1 MYAQINRGVILK
13 EIPQVSDME
22 FELLGMLLL
31 KEGKVIPT
39 VSAILKSED
48 FFREEHKIIYDTI
61 LNLYVRKI
69 TPNMLTIAEELR
81 RTDELDKVGYNR
93 VLSLGQV
100 AFTTAYAED
109 YANKIKEK
117 SSLRQLIQA
126 GEEIVE
132 EAYDDNKPVDEIL
145 DNAEK
150 KIFRVT
156 SKSGGVEIEIVQ
168 PILQRAFEMIQA
180 AVESKGPTGVS
191 SGFSEF
197 DNVTS
202 GLQKSDLILIAARP
216 SMGKTALALNLA
228 LNASMKNNVVAI
240 FSLEMSKEQ
249 IGKRLLSLYSGIDSH
264 KLNTGELTENEIIE
278 VAKVM
283 DNLSEIKLFI
293 DDTAAI
299 SILEL
304 RSKARRLMNERGLD
318 LIIIDYLQLMQGKSA
333 SRNEVNRQQ
342 EISEISRSL
351 KALARELKVPIVALS
366 QLSRGVELRA
376 DKRPLLSDLRE
387 SGSLEQDADIVIFL
401 YREEYYNHETE
412 DVNIAE
418 VIVAKNRNGPT
429 KSMKLYFERECMR
442 FGNLTYTDEE

>member
-1 MYAQINRGVILK
+1 M
-13 EIPQVSDME
+13 
-22 FELLGMLLL
+22 LGMLLL
-31 KEGKVIPT
+31 KEGLVIPT

-81 RTDELDKVGYNR
+81 RTNEIDKVGYG
-93 VLSLGQV
+93 LIMSLGEV
-100 AFTTAYAED
+100 AFTTAYAEN
-109 YANKIKEK
+109 YAQTIKEK
-117 SSLRQLIQA
+117 SSLRQLIKA
-126 GEEIVE
+126 GEEIVT

-145 DNAEK
+145 DIAEK
-150 KIFRVT
+150 KIFNVT
-156 SKSGGVEIEIVQ
+156 AKSGGTEMEIVQ
-168 PILQRAFEMIQA
+168 PILKRSFEKIQL
-180 AVESKGPTGVS
+180 AVENKGLPTGVS
-191 SGFSEF
+191 SGFTDF
-197 DNVTS
+197 DKVTS

-228 LNASMKNNVVAI
+228 LNAALKNNVVAI

-249 IGKRLLSLYSGIDSH
+249 IGHRLLSAHSGIDSL
-264 KLNTGELTENEIIE
+264 KLNTGNLDENEIIE
-278 VAKVM
+278 IANTV
-283 DNLSEIKLFI
+283 DYLSGIKLFI

-304 RSKARRLMNERGLD
+304 RSKARRLKNERGLD
-318 LIIIDYLQLMQGKSA
+318 LIIIDYLQLMQGSKS
-333 SRNEVNRQQ
+333 SRGNEFNRQQ

-351 KALARELKVPIVALS
+351 KALARELKVPVVALS
-366 QLSRGVELRA
+366 QLSRNVELRA

-412 DVNIAE
+412 DVNLAE
-418 VIVAKNRNGPT
+418 VIIAKNRNGPT
-429 KSMKLYFERECMR
+429 ASIKLQFTKEYMR
-442 FGNLTYTDEE
+442 FGDLTYIEE